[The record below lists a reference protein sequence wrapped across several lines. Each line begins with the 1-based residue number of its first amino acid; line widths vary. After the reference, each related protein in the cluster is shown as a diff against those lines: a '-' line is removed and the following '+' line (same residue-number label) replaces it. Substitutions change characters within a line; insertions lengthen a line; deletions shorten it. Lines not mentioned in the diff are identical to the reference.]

1 MFCSFFKNESIVCCF
16 NKQLSIV
23 LITTVCLSIYSLKD
37 IWVVSKFGQL
47 WINLL
52 WIFTYGLCV
61 SPIYHFFS
69 SLGCSMIS
77 YLKFFGKPK
86 VTQIL
91 LFSSRIFV
99 ILDFTFM
106 SMIYFELIVIRCKL
120 EVDLALFYCKAG
132 NRLLLVFYILIC
144 TQKFTKLFFFF
155 SFF

>member
-1 MFCSFFKNESIVCCF
+1 MCLVVLDLFSLSTVSSRFIYVVACVKISFLKAEEYSIV
-16 NKQLSIV
+16 SIPFV
-23 LITTVCLSIYSLKD
+23 IKTQFKCRR
-37 IWVVSKFGQL
+37 
-47 WINLL
+47 
-52 WIFTYGLCV
+52 
-61 SPIYHFFS
+61 IYHFFS